1 MFSVLSQIITAL
13 KGIVKTAMLA
23 YQGYD
28 AAAGDKKGLLKTHS
42 REDLRA
48 AVEKDNENE
57 KESESEKES
66 EKEEEHPGII
76 KRALFAVASF
86 TIFPVASGIGAVYR
100 KIEPVIDAV
109 HKKLE
114 PWIDKLGSPTACRI
128 YSLVGAAFL
137 MINPVSMPLG
147 IAACAVSVC
156 SIVVAAGI
164 EAKRLYNLR
173 ILQKEEK
180 MLNEYKGV
188 NDTRKELIGKLF
200 ELRPDVAR
208 ELVGVINLNPEIDPE
223 YKGEVKK
230 ASWRDTIFKGV
241 VGRVPENI
249 ACILSSVASLN
260 PVSISFAVLGTTLNY
275 GQNIRMQRAFDSE
288 VVKLLKDVEMLKK
301 DIKLVYQ
308 NSKGLELIKPAID
321 SRSADNAGLK
331 AMLDYLE
338 KHPDASINKCA
349 EECNI
354 ATAEFERNNQ
364 FGLSRSFGDKT
375 KEYFGCFRDVIIGG
389 LSTENT
395 HKMFAP
401 RANNY
406 EYYEQKLQE
415 KKQSVASVE
424 KEHVIQNDIVQKKE
438 GNVPVIKEN
447 VGNMFTI
454 GQDNNAQ
461 VPQETIGA
469 TVVTPS
475 EDTSKM
481 KGEVAKGAID
491 EQRIQQGIV
500 QEKANT
506 TTKLK
511 TNVGVVSD
519 KVSTKF
525 AKEHHSS
532 YGELIKQSKENARTS
547 RVPAAGG

>member
-1 MFSVLSQIITAL
+1 MFPVLSQLITAL
-13 KGIVKTAMLA
+13 KGIIKTAMLA

-28 AAAGDKKGLLKTHS
+28 VAAGDKKGLLKTHS

-57 KESESEKES
+57 MES

-76 KRALFAVASF
+76 KRVVFAVASF
-86 TIFPVASGIGAVYR
+86 TIFPVASGIGPVYR

-109 HKKLE
+109 SKKLE
-114 PWIDKLGSPTACRI
+114 PWIDRLGSPTACRM

-180 MLNEYKGV
+180 MLNEFKNV
-188 NDTRKELIGKLF
+188 NDERSDLINKLF
-200 ELRPDVAR
+200 ELRPDVVK
-208 ELVGVINLNPEIDPE
+208 ELIGVINLNPEIDPE
-223 YKGEVKK
+223 YKSEVKK

-241 VGRVPENI
+241 VSRVPENI

-260 PVSISFAVLGTTLNY
+260 SVSISFAALGTTLNY

-288 VVKLLKDVEMLKK
+288 VVKLLKDIEMLKK
-301 DIKLVYQ
+301 DAKLVYQ

-321 SRSADNAGLK
+321 SRAADNAGLK
-331 AMLDYLE
+331 AILE
-338 KHPDASINKCA
+338 HIKKYHDASINKCA

-375 KEYFGCFRDVIIGG
+375 KEYLGCFRDVIIGG

-401 RANNY
+401 RANSY

-415 KKQSVASVE
+415 KKQSVTSVE

-438 GNVPVIKEN
+438 SNVTVIKEN

-454 GQDNNAQ
+454 DQDNNAQ
-461 VPQETIGA
+461 RCQETIGA
-469 TVVTPS
+469 TFVTPS
-475 EDTSKM
+475 EDANKL
-481 KGEVAKGAID
+481 KGEIAKSAVD
-491 EQRIQQGIV
+491 EHKTQQGIV
-500 QEKANT
+500 QEKANI

-511 TNVGVVSD
+511 TNVGVVSE

-525 AKEHHSS
+525 VKEHHNS
-532 YGELIKQSKENARTS
+532 YGELVKQSKDNTRTS
-547 RVPAAGG
+547 RCPAAGG